1 MPDNKTSSPTPDTPV
16 KASKSTESQESV
28 DLDSAPTAEKK
39 ASKPKKTKEKSP
51 TKDEQITAKDAEI
64 VRLTA
69 EVNALKDQL
78 LREQAELVNF
88 KRRITDEKIKDR
100 KFANA
105 DLFKTLLP
113 VVDHLEA
120 ALKVEGQ
127 KEDFQAFYPNFKK
140 LHENFL
146 TALKDGGLEPVEAEG
161 TPFDP
166 TVHEAVMQEAKDG
179 VEAGVVIEEF
189 QKGYRYHDR
198 ILRPSMVKVSE

>member
-1 MPDNKTSSPTPDTPV
+1 MPDNKTSSPTPESPIEEPKESDSSV
-16 KASKSTESQESV
+16 KA
-28 DLDSAPTAEKK
+28 DKK
-39 ASKPKKTKEKSP
+39 ASPKPKKTKEKPP
-51 TKDEQITAKDAEI
+51 TDDELIAAKEAEI

-127 KEDFQAFYPNFKK
+127 KDAFQAFYPNFKK

-146 TALKDGGLEPVEAEG
+146 TALADGGLEPVDAEG
-161 TPFDP
+161 KPFDP

-179 VEAGVVIEEF
+179 VDAGIVIEVF